1 VDDVGPLV
9 FISYQG
15 QDGLAYAI
23 KAKRILIGCGCR
35 AWVWEDDHA
44 SPGDVQLEMV
54 DNIEACH
61 YFLDICTSGSAESR
75 GQEYERLQAWKYDKI
90 PPVILAFND
99 SFIPRRWGG
108 YDRYLVSED
117 TFAGKCQRVGDDLR
131 HQQRLVNRAVDDEPA
146 TGGVRLPAKIAE
158 PEGESD

>member
-1 VDDVGPLV
+1 
-9 FISYQG
+9 
-15 QDGLAYAI
+15 
-23 KAKRILIGCGCR
+23 
-35 AWVWEDDHA
+35 
-44 SPGDVQLEMV
+44 
-54 DNIEACH
+54 
-61 YFLDICTSGSAESR
+61 
-75 GQEYERLQAWKYDKI
+75 
-90 PPVILAFND
+90 LAFND